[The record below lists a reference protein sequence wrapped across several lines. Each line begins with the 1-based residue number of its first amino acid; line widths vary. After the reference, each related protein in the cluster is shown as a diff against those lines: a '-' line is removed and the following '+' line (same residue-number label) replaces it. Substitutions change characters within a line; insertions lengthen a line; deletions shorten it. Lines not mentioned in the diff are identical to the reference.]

1 LKKIKS
7 FIKKNYDLGKIGRA
21 RINKRIYKK
30 FKNTK
35 NRNLQPED
43 ILGIVKYMLKAN
55 CSDNIDDLKNKRIRT
70 ASELIKNQIK
80 VISNNLIK
88 ITKQKIEKVEIKIE
102 KKGAIILNE
111 IIAPEIITKELKNF
125 FKQNQLSQIMEETNA
140 LSEITHKRKVSAFGI
155 GAIDRKKAN
164 LNVREIHPSHFG
176 RLCPIET
183 SEGKNAGL
191 ILSLAKDIRLN
202 KYGFIETPFYK

>member
-1 LKKIKS
+1 MLQS
-7 FIKKNYDLGKIGRA
+7 NY
-21 RINKRIYKK
+21 Y
-30 FKNTK
+30 
-35 NRNLQPED
+35 
-43 ILGIVKYMLKAN
+43 
-55 CSDNIDDLKNKRIRT
+55 DNIDDLKNKRIRT

-80 VISNNLIK
+80 IICNDLIK
-88 ITKQKIEKVEIKIE
+88 VTKQKIEKIEGKIE
-102 KKGAIILNE
+102 KKGKVIVFNE
-111 IIAPEIITKELKNF
+111 IIANDIITKELKNF

-140 LSEITHKRKVSAFGI
+140 LSEITHKRKISAFGI

-176 RLCPIET
+176 RICPIET

-202 KYGFIETPFYK
+202 KYGFIETPFY

>member
-1 LKKIKS
+1 MLRV
-7 FIKKNYDLGKIGRA
+7 N
-21 RINKRIYKK
+21 
-30 FKNTK
+30 
-35 NRNLQPED
+35 NL
-43 ILGIVKYMLKAN
+43 
-55 CSDNIDDLKNKRIRT
+55 DNIDDLKNKRIRT

-80 VISNNLIK
+80 IICNDLIK
-88 ITKQKIEKVEIKIE
+88 ITKQKIEKVDIKIE
-102 KKGAIILNE
+102 KKSVNLIFNE
-111 IIAPEIITKELKNF
+111 IIASDIITKELKTF

-140 LSEITHKRKVSAFGI
+140 LSEITHKRKVSSFGI

-176 RLCPIET
+176 RICPIET

-202 KYGFIETPFYK
+202 KYGFIETPFYMWFSINFYGK